1 MFKFI
6 QNIGDYFS
14 SNYFDE
20 DFNAKVFAKT
30 GYAAEDVKEFNKRIS
45 PLKDRYFRF
54 KQLIIEDKLRIKD
67 QIFESHQ
74 FHTEVL
80 NALGFGVSHLCNLIG
95 WQATSLIFLNMLF
108 SFTQLPCSW
117 MGKPLWNG

>member
-20 DFNAKVFAKT
+20 DFNTKVFAKT

-45 PLKDRYFRF
+45 PLKD
-54 KQLIIEDKLRIKD
+54 
-67 QIFESHQ
+67 H
-74 FHTEVL
+74 
-80 NALGFGVSHLCNLIG
+80 NL
-95 WQATSLIFLNMLF
+95 T
-108 SFTQLPCSW
+108 
-117 MGKPLWNG
+117 